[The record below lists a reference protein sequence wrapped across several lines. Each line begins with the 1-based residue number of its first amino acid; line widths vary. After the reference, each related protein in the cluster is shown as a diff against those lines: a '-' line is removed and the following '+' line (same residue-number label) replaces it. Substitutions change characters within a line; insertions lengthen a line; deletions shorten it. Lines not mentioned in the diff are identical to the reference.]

1 MDPSG
6 KWILGI
12 IDHSQKKSQKADEKI
27 LDSWGIRFLVEG
39 EAGTGIEPVGLI
51 DQPKLQSVYPNPFRD
66 EAAISFT
73 LPRHS
78 HVSLSIFD
86 VQGRL
91 MEELINEE
99 FINGTHTSVWNAAA
113 LI

>member
-1 MDPSG
+1 MFLTA
-6 KWILGI
+6 WIPVGNG
-12 IDHSQKKSQKADEKI
+12 
-27 LDSWGIRFLVEG
+27 SWGSLTTRRRRVKKRMKRSW
-39 EAGTGIEPVGLI
+39 TG
-51 DQPKLQSVYPNPFRD
+51 VYPNPFRD